1 MMGSR
6 GYTVLGWVV
15 YQIGTRLLKKTAKDK
30 VKGKRAKL
38 GAAGV
43 IALVVVGGAVA
54 ARSASSD

>member
-15 YQIGTRLLKKTAKDK
+15 YQIGRRLLKYEAKSK
-30 VKGKRAKL
+30 VKNNRAKL

-43 IALVVVGGAVA
+43 IALVIVGGVIA
-54 ARSASSD
+54 ARSASNS

>member
-30 VKGKRAKL
+30 VKGNRAKL

-43 IALVVVGGAVA
+43 VAVVLVGGLIA
-54 ARSASSD
+54 ARAGSSD

>member
-15 YQIGTRLLKKTAKDK
+15 YQIGSRLLKYQAKSK
-30 VKGKRAKL
+30 AKSNRTKL

-43 IALVVVGGAVA
+43 VALVIVGGVIA
-54 ARSASSD
+54 ARSGSNS